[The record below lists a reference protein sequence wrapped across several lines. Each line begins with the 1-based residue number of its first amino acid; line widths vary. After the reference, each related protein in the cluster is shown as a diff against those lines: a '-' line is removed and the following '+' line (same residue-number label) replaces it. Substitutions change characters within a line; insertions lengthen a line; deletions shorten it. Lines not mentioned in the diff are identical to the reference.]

1 MDHSAAST
9 VPLAETGETMGI
21 NISGDN
27 FVAHDQ
33 THEKRV
39 NTSLDANPTSKKLG
53 GVTVHHVFRRNKT
66 GDLDRDGNPLIYA
79 LKGMGGYNIVAMY
92 RTQIMARAREILE
105 KCTELQGT
113 DYVMPMPS
121 SYGFSEEF
129 AQMVCQ
135 VTGTPYLGCG
145 FLRKKTV
152 AEMLAQYGDSI
163 PKNLGGQR
171 EKDYKSQMHTWRQ
184 MKPGQLASMKEIGP
198 KIRRYFDPFEVGG
211 GAPDIS
217 GKNVLVVDDIMS
229 SGASLSAMIE
239 LLTAKTGCK
248 IDRAACFLSGL

>member
-1 MDHSAAST
+1 
-9 VPLAETGETMGI
+9 MGI

-27 FVAHDQ
+27 FVALDQ

-39 NTSLDANPTSKKLG
+39 NTSLEANPTSKKLG
-53 GVTVHHVFRRNKT
+53 GVVVHHVFRRNKT

-79 LKGMGGYNIVAMY
+79 LKGMGGYSIMAMY
-92 RTQIMARAREILE
+92 RTQILTRAREIVT
-105 KCTELQGT
+105 KCTDLLGT

-121 SYGFSEEF
+121 NYGFAEEF

-152 AEMLAQYGDSI
+152 AEMVAQYGDTVPAALS
-163 PKNLGGQR
+163 GQR
-171 EKDYKSQMHTWRQ
+171 EKDYKSQIHAWKQ
-184 MKPGQLASMKEIGP
+184 MKPGQMASMKEIST
-198 KIRRYFDPFEVGG
+198 KIRRYFDPFDVGT

-229 SGASLSAMIE
+229 SGASLSAMID
-239 LLTAKTGCK
+239 LLTGKTGCK